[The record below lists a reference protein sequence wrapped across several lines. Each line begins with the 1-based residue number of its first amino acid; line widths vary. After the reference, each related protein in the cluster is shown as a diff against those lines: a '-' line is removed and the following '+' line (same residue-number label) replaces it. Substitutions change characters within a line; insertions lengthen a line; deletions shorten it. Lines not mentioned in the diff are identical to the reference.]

1 MRSKIDIKENTSYID
16 LSSQLSL
23 LGADMILKSL
33 SLLEKNEETFIPQI
47 ENEATYAKK
56 ISKKETKIYW
66 NQKAKHIIAKI
77 NALNINPGS
86 WFELKGFRI
95 KPISVKEIE
104 ASGEP
109 GEIIDDNLTVACLE
123 NAVRILELQREGK
136 QKMKAEEFL
145 RGSRIKVGT
154 NISSDV

>member
-1 MRSKIDIKENTSYID
+1 M
-16 LSSQLSL
+16 
-23 LGADMILKSL
+23 
-33 SLLEKNEETFIPQI
+33 
-47 ENEATYAKK
+47 
-56 ISKKETKIYW
+56 
-66 NQKAKHIIAKI
+66 
-77 NALNINPGS
+77 
-86 WFELKGFRI
+86 
-95 KPISVKEIE
+95 KEIE